1 MMFLTVLAGSALGVF
16 IGGGA
21 LLWLIGRAAAKQQ
34 EQQVAELQALQNQY
48 LAMAQKENERLKR
61 YAAMEG

>member
-1 MMFLTVLAGSALGVF
+1 MFLAVFAGTTLGIFV
-16 IGGGA
+16 GGGA
-21 LLWLIGRAAAKQQ
+21 LLWFIGRMAAKQQ

-48 LAMAQKENERLKR
+48 LAIAREESVRLRK

>member
-1 MMFLTVLAGSALGVF
+1 MFLAVFAGTTLGIFV
-16 IGGGA
+16 GGGA
-21 LLWLIGRAAAKQQ
+21 LLWFIGRMAAKQQ

-48 LAMAQKENERLKR
+48 LASAREESVRLRK

>member
-1 MMFLTVLAGSALGVF
+1 MIFLSVFAGSALGIFV
-16 IGGGA
+16 GGGA
-21 LLWLIGRAAAKQQ
+21 LLWFIGRAAQKQQ
-34 EQQVAELQALQNQY
+34 EQQLAELQAFQNQY

>member
-1 MMFLTVLAGSALGVF
+1 MIFLSVFAGTTLGIFV
-16 IGGGA
+16 GGGA
-21 LLWLIGRAAAKQQ
+21 LLWFIGRMAAKQQ

-48 LAMAQKENERLKR
+48 LAMAQKENERLRR